1 LNADTLS
8 NINKLIL
15 NYNQT
20 KEFLLPIQKE
30 KYPTASIKNILDNQS
45 TFWMS
50 LDIILD
56 ENCHVPRII
65 MYNAIQNYN
74 NLNRSKEEQDLIK
87 SEITRLTI
95 FWAKQKKLVEKAIED
110 CKVQETKVNS
120 NLYI

>member
-20 KEFLLPIQKE
+20 KEFLSPAQKE

-56 ENCHVPRII
+56 EDCQVPRII

-87 SEITRLTI
+87 SEITRLSI
-95 FWAKQKKLVEKAIED
+95 FWTKQKKIVEKAIENY
-110 CKVQETKVNS
+110 KVQEKVNK
-120 NLYI
+120 